1 MNPVSEQ
8 AFFSIGKASQKKM
21 VNKRVTEFQVDT
33 QAKGWKDKQ
42 EARYPKREN
51 EAPADSAVHDA
62 HVVKGF
68 ADGQV
73 AVIRQHSQEEKF
85 CSSKKDNK
93 KDLAEAGIDGDHF
106 VPT

>member
-1 MNPVSEQ
+1 MAEERPGCLSGTRP
-8 AFFSIGKASQKKM
+8 SPCPLLRTHLPS
-21 VNKRVTEFQVDT
+21 
-33 QAKGWKDKQ
+33 DKQ